1 MKRMKSVSV
10 ILLAVLA
17 LWVVPAAGR
26 KQAACT
32 SAPRPAGVVV
42 DGFEL
47 SPEGSEVEWPGIIS
61 IFTKGGSFPKDP
73 KQAANYLV
81 AVKEA
86 GFGAYWE
93 TIDKLPVLK
102 KHGLKLL
109 VCAWPDQSMKMAG
122 DLRDNP
128 DVLGYLMSMVTMTDK
143 WSMLSDW
150 ETKMR
155 KGDPKHPALYAL
167 DATWGSAGEFVG
179 TIKPRAIYYRHY
191 IHGSSHGGQWAPM
204 NQFIY
209 LEQARKEALAAG
221 GLPIVRW
228 TGLASPVK
236 VRYTV
241 HMSLLYG
248 IRGFTW
254 WQGWCFFD
262 LKKTDKRGVP
272 VRSDIGEEITRLH
285 QTMKAF
291 SPVFEKARC
300 VAVYHTRPVP
310 LRMKTTP
317 KDFWAQPSG
326 GHLAL
331 GVFVD
336 REANRYLIVA
346 NRDTGKRGE
355 ATLKFTAP
363 VKSVHLM
370 DRATGEWKPLAME
383 QADKTTRV
391 TVPLDVAGL
400 EMLRVQRSDD

>member
-1 MKRMKSVSV
+1 MLATLLVCSAGCVSSS
-10 ILLAVLA
+10 
-17 LWVVPAAGR
+17 R
-26 KQAACT
+26 D
-32 SAPRPAGVVV
+32 VVV
-42 DGFEL
+42 DGFKLPAE
-47 SPEGSEVEWPGIIS
+47 SETAEWPGIIS
-61 IFTKGGSFPKDP
+61 IFTKGGSWPGDA
-73 KQAANYLV
+73 KQAESYLT
-81 AVKEA
+81 AVEEA

-93 TIDKLPVLK
+93 TVDKLPALK

-109 VCAWPDQSMKMAG
+109 VCAWPDQSMEMAS

-143 WSMLSDW
+143 WKMLGEW

-167 DATWGSAGEFVG
+167 DATWGSAGEFVR

-209 LEQARKEALAAG
+209 LEQVRKEALAAG

-272 VRSDIGEEITRLH
+272 VRSDLGEEIARLH

-300 VAVYHTRPVP
+300 VAVHHTQPLP
-310 LRMKTTP
+310 LRMKQTP
-317 KDFWAQPSG
+317 KEFWVQPSG
-326 GHLAL
+326 EHLAL

-336 REANRYLIVA
+336 REANRYLMVA
-346 NRDTGKRGE
+346 NRDTKNRRE
-355 ATLKFTAP
+355 ATLQFKVP
-363 VKSVHLM
+363 VESVHLM
-370 DRATGEWKPLAME
+370 DRATGKWKPLAME
-383 QADKTTRV
+383 QVDGKKSV
-391 TVPLDVAGL
+391 KVPLDVAGL
-400 EMLRVQRSDD
+400 EMLRVQRAEPKVRAK